1 MIKAAK
7 TTVCQLSTIEPEGES
22 SGFLLLENEIMTEAI
37 TIVEEKTK
45 SFYPS
50 VDFSYQ
56 FNIGREKVEK
66 KIFQYLCE
74 ISQELHEGERS
85 IGVLIVLGCFDSEPS
100 VFGMRQLGTKKIDK
114 YINVAFGQFEVD
126 IIKLFNS
133 GDDGAI
139 IINQNGQVLGTEIY
153 LMVDN
158 PSLDIPEGAGT
169 RHISAASFS
178 TREDVLSTFTLS
190 EETLAVRMWKEGQFV
205 EQYKPDEEPG
215 E

>member
-1 MIKAAK
+1 MSSE
-7 TTVCQLSTIEPEGES
+7 VVTIS
-22 SGFLLLENEIMTEAI
+22 
-37 TIVEEKTK
+37 EEKTK
-45 SFYPS
+45 SYSPS

-56 FNIGREKVEK
+56 LNIGREKVEK
-66 KIFQYLCE
+66 KIFSYLCE
-74 ISQELHEGERS
+74 ISEKLFKSGKK
-85 IGVLIVLGCFDSEPS
+85 IGTLIVLGCFDSETN
-100 VFGMRQLGTKKIDK
+100 VFGMRQLGVKKLEK

-126 IIKLFNS
+126 VVKIFES

-158 PSLDIPEGAGT
+158 PSLDIPDGAGT

-190 EETLAVRMWKEGQFV
+190 EETLAVRMWKDGQFV
-205 EQYKPDEEPG
+205 EQYRPDEE
-215 E
+215 ETE

>member
-1 MIKAAK
+1 M
-7 TTVCQLSTIEPEGES
+7 SD
-22 SGFLLLENEIMTEAI
+22 AI
-37 TIVEEKTK
+37 IISEEKVK
-45 SFYPS
+45 SYSPS

-56 FNIGREKVEK
+56 LNIGREKVEK
-66 KIFQYLCE
+66 RIFSYLCE
-74 ISQELHEGERS
+74 ISDKFYKEGKTS
-85 IGVLIVLGCFDSEPS
+85 GALIVLGCFDSDS
-100 VFGMRQLGTKKIDK
+100 NVFGMRQLGNKKLEK
-114 YINVAFGQFEVD
+114 YVNVVFGQFESD
-126 IIKLFNS
+126 TIKMFES

-139 IINQNGQVLGTEIY
+139 IINQNGQVLGNEIY

-190 EETLAVRMWKEGQFV
+190 EETLAVRMWKDGQFV
-205 EQYKPDEEPG
+205 EQYRPDESKE